1 MEINIDISN
10 YEEYL
15 LSAVD
20 GELNGDE
27 MAALELF
34 LQQHPHIREEM
45 ALLESVKLTPDT
57 EIQFDAKNE
66 LYHES
71 IQLLD
76 YVDNELHGAE
86 KLAFE
91 KMIRGNVH
99 LSKELNLLQQA
110 RLQPDLHLQFENK
123 QTLYRHNRRTI
134 RPIWWWSTA
143 AAVVAGV
150 AIWVLPVLPG
160 KENVP
165 VAMNKVTT
173 DSGVNNGQVA
183 GNQQVGDGSNGQAAT
198 DTNQQLMA
206 DQATNNNQ
214 AGNQQSGS
222 LAQTGTGS
230 TSSQTQ
236 TPNKTNGQQPGSLS
250 STGKQLLAS
259 NKPAEHNKPDVSVN
273 GRPGVTS
280 NGSPGVIVNGKQVIN
295 SVGDKPA
302 VADNSNPGLT
312 KLAQP
317 VATSGEVV
325 KQLQDKMNEQ
335 EQIAAAVANPVQKAP
350 VLANATAINTN
361 NKVSEIVTAPAPV
374 QGELVVSVT
383 MNGDSK
389 LLNGVANV
397 ARFFSRKKK

>member
-1 MEINIDISN
+1 MEIKIDISN

-20 GELNGDE
+20 GELSGEE
-27 MAALELF
+27 MVALELF

-45 ALLESVKLTPDT
+45 ALLESVKLTSDT
-57 EIQFDAKNE
+57 EIQFDGKNE

-71 IQLLD
+71 IQMLD

-91 KMIRGNVH
+91 EMIRGNVH

-143 AAVVAGV
+143 AAVVVGV

-160 KENVP
+160 KESMQ

-183 GNQQVGDGSNGQAAT
+183 GNQRSGSVEDGNNELAT
-198 DTNQQLMA
+198 TDRKAN
-206 DQATNNNQ
+206 QATNNNQ
-214 AGNQQSGS
+214 AGS
-222 LAQTGTGS
+222 LAQTGTDNQTP

-236 TPNKTNGQQPGSLS
+236 TANNQSITNGQQPGSLS
-250 STGKQLLAS
+250 STGKQQLAS
-259 NKPAEHNKPDVSVN
+259 NKPTGHSKPDVSVN
-273 GRPGVTS
+273 GKSG
-280 NGSPGVIVNGKQVIN
+280 IAANGKQAIAIN
-295 SVGDKPA
+295 SVGNNPA
-302 VADNSNPGLT
+302 VADNSNPGLS

-335 EQIAAAVANPVQKAP
+335 QEQIATAITNPVQKAP

-397 ARFFSRKKK
+397 ARFFSKKKK

>member
-1 MEINIDISN
+1 MKINIDISN

-15 LSAVD
+15 LGAVD
-20 GELNGDE
+20 GELSGDE

-45 ALLESVKLTPDT
+45 ALLESVRLTPDT
-57 EIQFDAKNE
+57 EIQFDRKNE

-71 IQLLD
+71 IQMLD
-76 YVDNELHGAE
+76 YVDNELHGTE
-86 KLAFE
+86 KGTFE
-91 KMIRGNVH
+91 AMIRGNVH

-110 RLQPDLHLQFENK
+110 RLQPDLNLQFENK

-134 RPIWWWSTA
+134 RPIWWWSAA

-165 VAMNKVTT
+165 VAMNKVNT
-173 DSGVNNGQVA
+173 DSEVNHGKV
-183 GNQQVGDGSNGQAAT
+183 T
-198 DTNQQLMA
+198 KDTNQQLTASQTA
-206 DQATNNNQ
+206 DNQ
-214 AGNQQSGS
+214 GYRSS
-222 LAQTGTGS
+222 AQTADNQS
-230 TSSQTQ
+230 E
-236 TPNKTNGQQPGSLS
+236 TNGRQPGSLS
-250 STGKQLLAS
+250 STGKQLLANNN
-259 NKPAEHNKPDVSVN
+259 NKPKEHSKPEVSVNNKPGMSVN
-273 GRPGVTS
+273 GRSG
-280 NGSPGVIVNGKQVIN
+280 IIANGKPAVGIN
-295 SVGDKPA
+295 SAGNKPA
-302 VADNSNPGLT
+302 VADNSNPGLS

-325 KQLQDKMNEQ
+325 KQLQDKINEQQ

-350 VLANATAINTN
+350 VLANAATINTN
-361 NKVSEIVTAPAPV
+361 NKVAEIVTAPAPV

>member
-20 GELNGDE
+20 GELSGHE

-45 ALLESVKLTPDT
+45 ALLESVRLAPDR
-57 EIQFDAKNE
+57 EIQFDSKSE

-71 IQLLD
+71 IQMLD
-76 YVDNELHGAE
+76 YVDNELHGTE
-86 KLAFE
+86 KQAFE
-91 KMIRGNVH
+91 ELIRRDVN

-110 RLQPDLHLQFENK
+110 RLQPDLNLRFENK
-123 QTLYRHNRRTI
+123 KTLYRHNRSTI
-134 RPIWWWSTA
+134 RPIWWWSAA

-160 KENVP
+160 KEGVQ
-165 VAMNKVTT
+165 VAVNK
-173 DSGVNNGQVA
+173 VNNGQ
-183 GNQQVGDGSNGQAAT
+183 
-198 DTNQQLMA
+198 LA
-206 DQATNNNQ
+206 DS
-214 AGNQQSGS
+214 QQSG
-222 LAQTGTGS
+222 TGS
-230 TSSQTQ
+230 ETSASNQTQ
-236 TPNKTNGQQPGSLS
+236 TSNNQSITNGQQPGSLS

-259 NKPAEHNKPDVSVN
+259 NKPAERSKPNASVN
-273 GRPGVTS
+273 SKPGTSVKDIAANGKPGV
-280 NGSPGVIVNGKQVIN
+280 PGKPAVAVN
-295 SVGDKPA
+295 SVGNNPI
-302 VADNSNPGLT
+302 VADNSNPGLS

-317 VATSGEVV
+317 VTTSGEVV
-325 KQLQDKMNEQ
+325 KQLQDKMNEQQ

-350 VLANATAINTN
+350 VLANAAAVNTNN

>member
-134 RPIWWWSTA
+134 RPIWWWSAA

-160 KENVP
+160 KESVP

-183 GNQQVGDGSNGQAAT
+183 GNQQVDT

-206 DQATNNNQ
+206 DQATNNN

-230 TSSQTQ
+230 TSNQTQ

-250 STGKQLLAS
+250 SAGKQLLAS
-259 NKPAEHNKPDVSVN
+259 NKPAKPDVSVN
-273 GRPGVTS
+273 GKPGVTS
-280 NGSPGVIVNGKQVIN
+280 NANPGVNSRPGIAANGNPGVNGKQIIN
-295 SVGDKPA
+295 NVGNKPV

>member
-1 MEINIDISN
+1 VDPGSPAYVIYTSGSTGRPKGVEVTHGNLAGLLESLPLSGDDRMLATTTVAFDI
-10 YEEYL
+10 
-15 LSAVD
+15 
-20 GELNGDE
+20 
-27 MAALELF
+27 AALELF

-57 EIQFDAKNE
+57 EIQFDKKNE

-71 IQLLD
+71 IQMLD
-76 YVDNELHGAE
+76 YVDNELHGTE
-86 KLAFE
+86 KLEFE
-91 KMIRGNVH
+91 EMIRGNVH

-110 RLQPDLHLQFENK
+110 RLQPDLNLQFENK

-134 RPIWWWSTA
+134 RPIWWWSAA

-165 VAMNKVTT
+165 VAMNKVTK
-173 DSGVNNGQVA
+173 
-183 GNQQVGDGSNGQAAT
+183 
-198 DTNQQLMA
+198 DTNQQLTASQTANNQEYRSSAQTA
-206 DQATNNNQ
+206 DNQSATN
-214 AGNQQSGS
+214 GR
-222 LAQTGTGS
+222 
-230 TSSQTQ
+230 
-236 TPNKTNGQQPGSLS
+236 QPGSLS
-250 STGKQLLAS
+250 STGKQLLANN
-259 NKPAEHNKPDVSVN
+259 NKPKEHSKPEVSVNNKPGMSVN
-273 GRPGVTS
+273 GRSG
-280 NGSPGVIVNGKQVIN
+280 IIANGKPAVGIN
-295 SVGDKPA
+295 SAGNKLA
-302 VADNSNPGLT
+302 VADNSNPGLS

-325 KQLQDKMNEQ
+325 KQLQDKINEQQ

-350 VLANATAINTN
+350 VLANAATINTN
-361 NKVSEIVTAPAPV
+361 NKVAEIVTAPAHV
-374 QGELVVSVT
+374 QGQLVLSVT

>member
-1 MEINIDISN
+1 MEININISN

-15 LSAVD
+15 LSALD
-20 GELNGDE
+20 GELSREE
-27 MAALELF
+27 MVALELF
-34 LQQHPHIREEM
+34 MEQHPHIREEM

-57 EIQFDAKNE
+57 GIQFDGKTE

-71 IQLLD
+71 VQMLD

-91 KMIRGNVH
+91 ELIRGDVY

-110 RLQPDLHLQFENK
+110 RLQPDLNLQFGNK

-134 RPIWWWSTA
+134 LPVWWWSAA

-160 KENVP
+160 KESVQ
-165 VAMNKVTT
+165 VAVNKVTT
-173 DSGVNNGQVA
+173 ERGVNNRKA
-183 GNQQVGDGSNGQAAT
+183 
-198 DTNQQLMA
+198 DTNQQLTANQDA
-206 DQATNNNQ
+206 DNSE
-214 AGNQQSGS
+214 QSGS

-230 TSSQTQ
+230 QTQ
-236 TPNKTNGQQPGSLS
+236 TFNNQSITNGQQPGRA
-250 STGKQLLAS
+250 TTKELLAS
-259 NKPAEHNKPDVSVN
+259 NNAKPAEHGKPGVSVN
-273 GRPGVTS
+273 GRPATTVNSNSGVS
-280 NGSPGVIVNGKQVIN
+280 VNVKEGLAANSKAGVFVNGKQAADIN
-295 SVGDKPA
+295 GAGNKPT
-302 VADNSNPGLT
+302 VADNSNPGLS

-317 VATSGEVV
+317 VTTSGEVV
-325 KQLQDKMNEQ
+325 KQLQDKMNEQQ

-361 NKVSEIVTAPAPV
+361 SNKVSEIVTAPAPV

-397 ARFFSRKKK
+397 ARFFSKKKK